1 MPQRKLSERNSIA
14 NLKGGSSTTSLKR
27 QNTAKTSVD
36 YREELED
43 KENVRSIYSPKKK
56 INGIT
61 YIFRQP
67 SLPGNNGCCYL
78 SITYLPRCN
87 HILKKA
93 IWLITSY
100 PQF

>member
-27 QNTAKTSVD
+27 QNTAKT

-43 KENVRSIYSPKKK
+43 KENINVRSIYSPKKM